1 MNHAS
6 IPYLEILSFSWLLS
20 APSRCT
26 LIVTNEGAR
35 LCHVSSTQ
43 LLVPPANI
51 YRQAVWILSCNWD
64 ALGAKW
70 GSDGWDGGRGRGV
83 VMVMRWLPRKYRKE
97 TICDSKALQQRNNK
111 KVGGGNIR
119 DRGEAPEFCARSCYH
134 YCDGWGL
141 TLNNKS
147 CRNGTVSR
155 LGTETLSKEKYG
167 GENPISAS
175 LAQFLWKKGASRCFQ
190 QEDWPFTEEQHDHRG
205 GKALCQQRFSS
216 YSPELLRYPHCQ
228 RERGYY
234 QAC

>member
-35 LCHVSSTQ
+35 LRHVSSTQ

-70 GSDGWDGGRGRGV
+70 GSDSWDGGRGRGV

-97 TICDSKALQQRNNK
+97 TICGSKALQQRNNK
-111 KVGGGNIR
+111 EVGGWEHQRQGMR
-119 DRGEAPEFCARSCYH
+119 HQSFE
-134 YCDGWGL
+134 
-141 TLNNKS
+141 
-147 CRNGTVSR
+147 
-155 LGTETLSKEKYG
+155 LGAVTT
-167 GENPISAS
+167 IVTD
-175 LAQFLWKKGASRCFQ
+175 GASHWIIRAAEMGLYRGWEQ
-190 QEDWPFTEEQHDHRG
+190 RRWAKKNTEEKIRFRHR
-205 GKALCQQRFSS
+205 
-216 YSPELLRYPHCQ
+216 
-228 RERGYY
+228 
-234 QAC
+234 

>member
-1 MNHAS
+1 MHS
-6 IPYLEILSFSWLLS
+6 GKRRLRRRSW
-20 APSRCT
+20 
-26 LIVTNEGAR
+26 EGG
-35 LCHVSSTQ
+35 CYG
-43 LLVPPANI
+43 N
-51 YRQAVWILSCNWD
+51 
-64 ALGAKW
+64 ALAAQEVQERNDLWQQGITAEK
-70 GSDGWDGGRGRGV
+70 
-83 VMVMRWLPRKYRKE
+83 
-97 TICDSKALQQRNNK
+97 QQRSGR
-111 KVGGGNIR
+111 VGTSETG
-119 DRGEAPEFCARSCYH
+119 GEAPEFWARSCYH